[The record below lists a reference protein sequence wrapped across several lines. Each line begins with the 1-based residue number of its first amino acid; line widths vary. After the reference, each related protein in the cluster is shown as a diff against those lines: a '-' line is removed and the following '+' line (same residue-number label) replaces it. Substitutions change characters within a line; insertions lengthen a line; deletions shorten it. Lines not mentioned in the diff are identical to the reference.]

1 MVSHLTKLVHMVSDK
16 LCQITIKSL
25 ITTKNS
31 AGVMNSL
38 PSPIKKCL
46 LTPNLNQ
53 PSQYITIYQ
62 QFFLPFPKPINNVK
76 MIDEHVN

>member
-1 MVSHLTKLVHMVSDK
+1 MSNHYKILNHYQK
-16 LCQITIKSL
+16 LCKRNELST
-25 ITTKNS
+25 
-31 AGVMNSL
+31 
-38 PSPIKKCL
+38 SPIKICL